1 MSTNTDQTAGVIIKS
16 DHCGRVRYTSQYKQE
31 VVAAFESSSL
41 SAPDFARQCGIKYST
56 LAAWVAARG
65 CGKAKPSRKN
75 TPAFLVAEVSEQS
88 KRSTEHLLQFC
99 QRSGGSGSYAMRLS
113 MA

>member
-1 MSTNTDQTAGVIIKS
+1 MSTDTDQTAGAIIKS

-56 LAAWVAARG
+56 LAAWVASRG

-75 TPAFLVAEVSEQS
+75 TPAFLLAEVSEQTAS
-88 KRSTEHLLQFC
+88 LSSSHLKLKT
-99 QRSGGSGSYAMRLS
+99 
-113 MA
+113 

>member
-16 DHCGRVRYTSQYKQE
+16 DHCGRSRYTSQYKQE
-31 VVAAFESSSL
+31 VLCAFESSSL

-56 LAAWVAARG
+56 LAAWDAARG

-75 TPAFLVAEVSEQS
+75 TPAFLLAEVSEQTAS
-88 KRSTEHLLQFC
+88 LSSSHLKLKT
-99 QRSGGSGSYAMRLS
+99 
-113 MA
+113 